1 MQPGVPDDTDAVA
14 GAVLGY
20 RDWFAELEPRTGP
33 QAELKTI
40 LILFPDLPAA
50 AMPELIDRT
59 QSALKPA
66 FVPNGLMI
74 GEFHP
79 TPPEQPGLWNPDFRP
94 LRSPVPLLAI
104 RQMVPSDL
112 PFLADDRDYLT
123 AYLRQFGDQVP
134 ARCRPQLEAA
144 LARFGLADSGR
155 GLPAEVTS
163 ALARESVDHIVHCH
177 AALPGPVRTPH
188 DLAAALGV
196 DVGRVTKTLLVES
209 SDGTLLRIV
218 ASVTERVDLLRLA
231 ALLGVRRLRL
241 ASAATLE
248 RVLGQP
254 PGGVSPLGSATVGVV
269 VEVGLLS
276 HETIMV
282 GAGVAGVDIELSP
295 NDLLRLC
302 TGRVL
307 SFGIA
312 YQTANSLPHTA

>member
-1 MQPGVPDDTDAVA
+1 MIIHPARPDLALWEVADLDSAPPSVTATFAWARSYLSRPHPELGRPGPVCPFVPSALRSQLVYVAVQPGVPGDAEAVA

-20 RDWFAELEPRTGP
+20 RDWFAELEPSTGP

-112 PFLADDRDYLT
+112 PFLADDREYLT

-134 ARCRPQLEAA
+134 ARCRPQLEGA
-144 LARFGLADSGR
+144 LARFGLTD
-155 GLPAEVTS
+155 PA
-163 ALARESVDHIVHCH
+163 AR
-177 AALPGPVRTPH
+177 AAG
-188 DLAAALGV
+188 
-196 DVGRVTKTLLVES
+196 
-209 SDGTLLRIV
+209 
-218 ASVTERVDLLRLA
+218 
-231 ALLGVRRLRL
+231 
-241 ASAATLE
+241 
-248 RVLGQP
+248 
-254 PGGVSPLGSATVGVV
+254 
-269 VEVGLLS
+269 
-276 HETIMV
+276 
-282 GAGVAGVDIELSP
+282 
-295 NDLLRLC
+295 
-302 TGRVL
+302 
-307 SFGIA
+307 
-312 YQTANSLPHTA
+312 